1 MRAILQPLYFA
12 GRNEREVGEYE
23 QQLNQLKKLT
33 AQAAAMAAGK
43 AQAEFYRDQVMEAM
57 KALRAPLDKLE
68 MIVDKEIWT
77 LPSYGDLTFEV

>member
-1 MRAILQPLYFA
+1 
-12 GRNEREVGEYE
+12 
-23 QQLNQLKKLT
+23 
-33 AQAAAMAAGK
+33 MAAGK

-68 MIVDKEIWT
+68 MIVDKEIWP